1 MQPKLEKYSL
11 MKNNFII
18 NRALAAKKKYL
29 FCLAAALVC
38 SASAWAV
45 VASPVPFEYTKPDG
59 TVVMARVYGDEFHSY
74 IESLD
79 GELLSGN
86 RDEEALEEAAQIRR
100 IRRAHQ
106 GAGDMSFPTK
116 GSPRSLV
123 LLVSF
128 ADLDMGESL
137 QNFKDLLNKSGYNY
151 NGATGSCRDYYI
163 ASSDSIFSPQFDCF
177 GPFKLSKNMEYYG
190 GNSGNSNSQNAHE
203 MVAEVCQM
211 ADNAGVNF
219 KDYDTNNDGLLDNV
233 FIFYA
238 GHNEAEGGPAASIWP
253 HQSNISSLN
262 VRLDGVLVA
271 SYACTSEYKGNNGSV
286 RCGIGTFCHEFGHVI
301 GQPDFYD
308 TDYNYYSVGN
318 WDIMCNGSYNNNG
331 NTPPTFSAYE
341 RMYEGW
347 LTPKQL
353 VLPGQYT
360 LTDIPFH
367 KEAYLIA
374 ANTHNLSGTSPN
386 PSEFFLLDN
395 RSGANVWDS
404 YLPGPGMIVWH
415 IDYLASAW
423 TSNTPNNG
431 PTLMR
436 MHLEEANG
444 IGWKKRQNGE
454 NGRASDVYP
463 GTNNVTSFSP
473 TLHNG
478 TQLNQPVFNIKT
490 VGEAITFTFIGD
502 GISSLRADKDIIE
515 LTTTVDDDKKVR
527 DWEPQP
533 FYLYGTKLDPEKNI
547 VVSSS
552 SNLFTLFA
560 GEEAPN
566 RTNKQWSRS
575 VSLKASNDSTLEQK
589 IWVNFRPT
597 KRDCEETTGVISIT
611 SEMASSAVSLIGYAP
626 RPTYVTQPET
636 LPSSDITP
644 YSFTA
649 HWKNQE
655 DAELYYLTLYKSEEG
670 TTDFIQ
676 GFENFSDFVKIR
688 EEGWQSNT
696 NLITTSAKSD
706 GSCALYLKVHGD
718 QVTSETYPA
727 PVTSLSF
734 WYNAFTSSVDTIGV
748 LEVEAFDGT
757 EWNLVEQVLMTN
769 KSKRVEANYPFEASM
784 NYRAFRLTWVD
795 NGGAGIALDAFT
807 ATIPEKITYLKKGQE
822 LALSTYSFTDEAFY
836 TFDSLQPDST
846 YYYQVQATD
855 AGKGCEEHLT
865 ELSDATAVHTQKG
878 QPLDSKQLTF
888 AYDSIN
894 YNPAQHV
901 VYVSNPQTGDFLY
914 FYNTAG
920 NLVQSTPVQYNVYS
934 YPLEKDNYRKGEIY
948 MIQHAVAGKLKRKQ
962 KWVKFMF
969 Q

>member
-1 MQPKLEKYSL
+1 M
-11 MKNNFII
+11 
-18 NRALAAKKKYL
+18 RRYL
-29 FCLAAALVC
+29 LSLAAALIC
-38 SASAWAV
+38 SAGAWAV

-59 TVVMARVYGDEFHSY
+59 TKVMARVYGDEFHSY

-79 GELLSGN
+79 GELLYGS
-86 RDEEALEEAAQIRR
+86 RDEEALEEAAQMRR
-100 IRRAHQ
+100 IRRSHME
-106 GAGDMSFPTK
+106 AGHTAFPTK

-137 QNFKDLLNKSGYNY
+137 QNFKDLLNKSGYNH

-177 GPFKLSKNMEYYG
+177 GPYKLSKNMEYYG
-190 GNSGNSNSQNAHE
+190 GNSGGSNSQHAHE

-253 HQSNISSLN
+253 HQSNISSMN
-262 VRLDGVLVA
+262 IKLDGVQVA
-271 SYACTSEYKGNNGSV
+271 SYACTSEYKGSNGST

-308 TDYNYYSVGN
+308 TKYNYYSVGN
-318 WDIMCNGSYNNNG
+318 WDIMCNGSYNNNS

-353 VLPGQYT
+353 LLPGQYL

-374 ANTHNLSGTSPN
+374 ASTHNLSGTSPN
-386 PSEFFLLDN
+386 PSEFFLLDY
-395 RSGANVWDS
+395 RSGANGWDA
-404 YLPGPGMIVWH
+404 YLPGNGMIVWH
-415 IDYLASAW
+415 IDYQASAW

-431 PTLMR
+431 PTIMR

-444 IGWKKRQNGE
+444 IGWKKRKNGE
-454 NGRASDVYP
+454 DGRASDVYP
-463 GTNNVTSFSP
+463 GSQGVTFFTP

-478 TQLNQPVFNIKT
+478 TDIEQPIFNIAEM
-490 VGEAITFTFIGD
+490 GDMISFTFISD
-502 GISSLRADKDIIE
+502 GGSSLRVDNKNIE
-515 LTTTVDDDKKVR
+515 LITTIDDNKKVVE
-527 DWEPQP
+527 WEP
-533 FYLYGTKLDPEKNI
+533 K
-547 VVSSS
+547 
-552 SNLFTLFA
+552 LFTLLGTGIDPTNEITVKANSGTFSLFA
-560 GEEAPN
+560 GENAPEQGSSN
-566 RTNKQWSRS
+566 WKRILTLQ
-575 VSLKASNDSTLEQK
+575 ATNDSTIEQP
-589 IWVNFRPT
+589 IWVSFNPT
-597 KRDCEETTGVISIT
+597 KRNCEVTKSSVTIS
-611 SEMASSAVSLIGYAP
+611 SESANISVALAGYAP
-626 RPTYVTQPET
+626 RPTYVKVPVT
-636 LPSSDITP
+636 LPAKDITP
-644 YSFTA
+644 YSFSA
-649 HWKNQE
+649 RWVNQE
-655 DAELYYLTLYKSEEG
+655 DAEDFYVTVFESEEG
-670 TTDFIQ
+670 ETEFKQSFEDFGNQ
-676 GFENFSDFVKIR
+676 TSIR
-688 EEGWQSNT
+688 EQGWQSNT
-696 NLITTSAKSD
+696 TLITTSAKAD
-706 GSCALYLKVHGD
+706 GSRSLYIKEHGD
-718 QVTSETYPA
+718 QITSETYPT
-727 PVTSLSF
+727 PITKLSF
-734 WYNAFTSSVDTIGV
+734 WYNAFTASVDTIGV
-748 LEVEAFDGT
+748 LEIEAFNGE
-757 EWNLVEQVLMTN
+757 EWLVVGNEVMKNT
-769 KSKRVEANYPFEASM
+769 SKRVTATYNFDEQEK
-784 NYRAFRLTWVD
+784 YRKFRLTWID

-807 ATIPEKITYLKKGQE
+807 ATTPHKITYIHKGKE
-822 LALSTYSFTDEAFY
+822 ITLAAFVFGD
-836 TFDSLQPDST
+836 TAVHTIDSLQPDHT
-846 YYYQVQATD
+846 YYFQVQTTD
-855 AGKGCEEHLT
+855 GEKGCEEHLT
-865 ELSDATAVHTQKG
+865 ELSDATAVHTQNG
-878 QPLDSKQLTF
+878 QSLDSKQLTF

-901 VYVSNPQTGDFLY
+901 VYVSNPQSGDFLY

-920 NLVQSTPVQYNVYS
+920 NLVQSTPVQYNVYT

>member
-1 MQPKLEKYSL
+1 MQPKLVNYIF
-11 MKNNFII
+11 M
-18 NRALAAKKKYL
+18 RRYL
-29 FCLAAALVC
+29 LSLAAALIC
-38 SASAWAV
+38 SAGAWAV

-59 TVVMARVYGDEFHSY
+59 TKVMARVYGDEFHSY

-79 GELLSGN
+79 GELLYGS
-86 RDEEALEEAAQIRR
+86 RDEEVMEEAAQMRR
-100 IRRAHQ
+100 IRRAHME
-106 GAGDMSFPTK
+106 AGHTAFPTK

-137 QNFKDLLNKSGYNY
+137 QNFKDLLNKSGYNH

-177 GPFKLSKNMEYYG
+177 GPYKLSKNMEYYG
-190 GNSGNSNSQNAHE
+190 GNSGGSNSQHAHE

-253 HQSNISSLN
+253 HQSNISSMN
-262 VRLDGVLVA
+262 IKLDGVQVA
-271 SYACTSEYKGNNGSV
+271 SYACTSEYKGSNGST

-308 TDYNYYSVGN
+308 TKYNYYSVGN
-318 WDIMCNGSYNNNG
+318 WDIMCNGSYNNNS

-353 VLPGQYT
+353 LLPGQYL

-374 ANTHNLSGTSPN
+374 ASTHNLSGTSPN
-386 PSEFFLLDN
+386 PSEFFLLDY
-395 RSGANVWDS
+395 RSGANGWDA
-404 YLPGPGMIVWH
+404 YLPGNGMIVWH
-415 IDYLASAW
+415 IDYQASAW

-431 PTLMR
+431 PTIMR

-444 IGWKKRQNGE
+444 IGWKKRKNGE
-454 NGRASDVYP
+454 DGRASDVYP
-463 GTNNVTSFSP
+463 GSQGVTFFTP

-478 TQLNQPVFNIKT
+478 TDIEQPIFNIAEM
-490 VGEAITFTFIGD
+490 GDMISFTFISD
-502 GISSLRADKDIIE
+502 GGSSLRVDNKNIE
-515 LTTTVDDDKKVR
+515 LITTIDDNKKVVE
-527 DWEPQP
+527 WEP
-533 FYLYGTKLDPEKNI
+533 K
-547 VVSSS
+547 
-552 SNLFTLFA
+552 LFTLLGTGIDPTNEITVKANSGTFSLFA
-560 GEEAPN
+560 GENAPEQGSSN
-566 RTNKQWSRS
+566 WKRILTLQ
-575 VSLKASNDSTLEQK
+575 ATNDSTIEQP
-589 IWVNFRPT
+589 IWVSFNPT
-597 KRDCEETTGVISIT
+597 KRNCEVTKSSVTIS
-611 SEMASSAVSLIGYAP
+611 SESANISVALAGYAP
-626 RPTYVTQPET
+626 RPTYVKVPVT
-636 LPSSDITP
+636 LPAKDITP
-644 YSFTA
+644 YSFSA
-649 HWKNQE
+649 RWVNQE
-655 DAELYYLTLYKSEEG
+655 DAEDFYVTVFESEEG
-670 TTDFIQ
+670 ETEFKQSFEDFGNQ
-676 GFENFSDFVKIR
+676 TSIR
-688 EEGWQSNT
+688 EQGWQSNT
-696 NLITTSAKSD
+696 TLITTSAKAD
-706 GSCALYLKVHGD
+706 GSRSLYIKEHGD
-718 QVTSETYPA
+718 QITSETYPT
-727 PVTSLSF
+727 PITKLSF
-734 WYNAFTSSVDTIGV
+734 WYNAFTASVDTIGV
-748 LEVEAFDGT
+748 LEIEAFNGE
-757 EWNLVEQVLMTN
+757 EWLVVGNEVMKNT
-769 KSKRVEANYPFEASM
+769 SKRVTATYNFDEQEK
-784 NYRAFRLTWVD
+784 YRKFRLTWID

-807 ATIPEKITYLKKGQE
+807 AVTPHKITYIHKGKE
-822 LALSTYSFTDEAFY
+822 ITLAAFVFGD
-836 TFDSLQPDST
+836 TAVHTIDSLQPDHT
-846 YYYQVQATD
+846 YYFQVQTTD
-855 AGKGCEEHLT
+855 GEKGCEEHLT

-914 FYNTAG
+914 FYNSAG
-920 NLVQSTPVQYNVYS
+920 NLVQSTPVQYNTYS

>member
-1 MQPKLEKYSL
+1 MRPKLENYAL
-11 MKNNFII
+11 MNNNSII
-18 NRALAAKKKYL
+18 NRALVAKKRYL
-29 FCLAAALVC
+29 VCLVAALVC

-79 GELLSGN
+79 GELLYGS

-116 GSPRSLV
+116 GSPHSLV

-128 ADLDMGESL
+128 SDLDMGESL

-151 NGATGSCRDYYI
+151 NGATGSCRDFYI
-163 ASSDSIFSPQFDCF
+163 ASSDSIFLPEFDCF
-177 GPFKLSKNMEYYG
+177 GPYKMPKSMEYYG

-203 MVAEVCQM
+203 MVAEACQM
-211 ADNAGVNF
+211 AHNAGVNF
-219 KDYDTNNDGLLDNV
+219 KNYDTNNDGLLDNV

-253 HQSNISSLN
+253 HQSNISSMG

-271 SYACTSEYKGNNGSV
+271 SYACTSEYKGSNGSV

-318 WDIMCNGSYNNNG
+318 WDVMCDGSYNNDG

-353 VLPGQYT
+353 LLPGQYS
-360 LTDIPFH
+360 LSDIPFH

-374 ANTHNLSGTSPN
+374 ASTHNLSGTNPN

-395 RSGANVWDS
+395 RSGDNGWDK
-404 YLPGPGMIVWH
+404 YLPGNGMLVWH
-415 IDYLASAW
+415 IDYSASAW

-444 IGWKKRQNGE
+444 VTWQKRANRE
-454 NGRASDVYP
+454 KGRSSDPYP

-473 TLHNG
+473 ALHNN
-478 TQLNQPVFNIKT
+478 TQLNQPVFNIKE
-490 VGEAITFTFIGD
+490 VGSVITFTYIGD
-502 GISSLRADKDIIE
+502 GVSSLRADKDIIE
-515 LTTTVDDDKKVR
+515 LVTTVDDDKKIK
-527 DWEPQP
+527 DWDPQE
-533 FYLYGTKLDPEKNI
+533 FTILGTGLDPEKNI
-547 VVSSS
+547 VLSSNN
-552 SNLFTLFA
+552 NLFTLFA

-655 DAELYYLTLYKSEEG
+655 DAELYYLTLYKAEEG
-670 TTDFIQ
+670 TTDFVQ

-688 EEGWQSNT
+688 EEGWQSST
-696 NLITTSAKSD
+696 NLITTSAKSE
-706 GSCALYLKVHGD
+706 GTCALYLKTHGD

-727 PVTSLSF
+727 AVTNLSF
-734 WYNAFTSSVDTIGV
+734 WYNAFTSSLDTIGV
-748 LEVEAFDGT
+748 LTIEAYDGK
-757 EWNLVEQVLMTN
+757 EWIVMDNLLMTN
-769 KSKRVEANYPFEASM
+769 KSKRVTANYPIEAES
-784 NYRAFRLTWVD
+784 NYRAFRMTWID

-807 ATIPEKITYLKKGQE
+807 TTLSEKITYLKKGKEIAIQ
-822 LALSTYSFTDEAFY
+822 SYSYGEEAFY
-836 TFDSLQPDST
+836 TFGGLQPDSV
-846 YYYQVQATD
+846 YYYQVQTTD
-855 AGKGCEEHLT
+855 SGKGCEEHVT
-865 ELSDATAVHTQKG
+865 ELSDPSGIRTLSGK
-878 QPLDSKQLTF
+878 PSDDKQLTF
-888 AYDSIN
+888 ALDSIN
-894 YNPAQHV
+894 YNPALYT
-901 VYVSNPQTGDFLY
+901 VYLTNPQEGDYLY
-914 FYNTAG
+914 FYNYNG
-920 NLVQSTPVQYNVYS
+920 NLVQSTSVKANTYS